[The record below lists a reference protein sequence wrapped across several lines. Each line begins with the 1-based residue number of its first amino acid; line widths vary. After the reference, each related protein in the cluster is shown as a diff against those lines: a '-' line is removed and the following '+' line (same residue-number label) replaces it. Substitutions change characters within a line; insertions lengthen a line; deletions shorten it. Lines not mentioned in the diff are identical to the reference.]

1 MLFVTFL
8 FILTCSNSRQIPH
21 GAVKGVL
28 DLNSW
33 ELAKDGILK
42 LDGEWEFYPFV
53 LQDETGE
60 LPEERKHFIESPKNG
75 MDSFTK
81 T

>member
-1 MLFVTFL
+1 M
-8 FILTCSNSRQIPH
+8 
-21 GAVKGVL
+21 L